1 VPTLLAIGH
10 PDETTAAAAGDEA
23 RRSARD
29 LHPEPEA
36 IAVVSRNEAA
46 GTRSTPTIVRCRAAR
61 PGESSGACSSVPLF
75 FVPVLGMTAG
85 LGLGAR
91 MGKVTKSMV
100 DREFQ
105 SQVRDL
111 LQPGTSV
118 LFLLVDGGTPD
129 ETMAR
134 LQRYG
139 GTVLTSSLSEDQE
152 RELHRAALHG
162 ERRPVSVPAPVS

>member
-1 VPTLLAIGH
+1 VPTLLAIGY

-29 LHPEPEA
+29 LRIEPEA
-36 IAVVSRNEAA
+36 IAVVSRNED
-46 GTRSTPTIVRCRAAR
+46 GGYQVDTNHRAV
-61 PGESSGACSSVPLF
+61 PGGATWGMFWGLLFGALF
-75 FVPVLGMTAG
+75 FVPVLGMTVG
-85 LGLGAR
+85 PGLGAR
-91 MGKVTKSMV
+91 MGKVTKRVV

-118 LFLLVDGGTPD
+118 LFLLIDRGSPD

-134 LQRYG
+134 LERYG
-139 GTVLTSSLSEDQE
+139 GTVLTSSLREDQE
-152 RELHRAALHG
+152 RELHKALHG
-162 ERRPVSVPAPVS
+162 ERRPMSVSAPVW